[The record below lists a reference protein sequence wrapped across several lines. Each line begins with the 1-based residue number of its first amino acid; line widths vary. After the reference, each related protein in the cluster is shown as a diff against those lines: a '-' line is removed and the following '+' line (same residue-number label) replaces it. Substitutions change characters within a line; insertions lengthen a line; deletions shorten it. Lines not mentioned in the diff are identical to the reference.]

1 MEASNQQRH
10 EEERIECWDDD
21 EDLQCADGIQFR
33 AGSAATSVTGSSV
46 RRGRRDSISSRRS
59 ARSDLDSNF
68 GDEDWQVLL
77 HDNDETTTQEA
88 IASAKSAGIPIP
100 DNVPKSA
107 LVGGT
112 IKRLGGWKTK
122 KPSIDDW
129 TEDIELSHA
138 NEELSLK
145 NQDETTFPETLRQVG
160 SPLTSTPTKSRD
172 SALLRSPSASPQ
184 SITTLAHLKRY
195 QETHDDASDLQAVPT
210 IKIAKSR
217 SPPISIALPASS
229 GSQPL
234 NRDGDDFEQDFDLPV
249 DGVPLKLSARRD
261 IPGTFSPN
269 TDDFDV
275 EWAEGI
281 GVRFGGTNRDGRSN
295 PGSSVS
301 ALSPTVSSC
310 LTEDD
315 VDGLI
320 LPDGPLDLEESM
332 KRRREAETNRDDFFA
347 DLEIGDGDVFNSA
360 KLSLNQNIK
369 RKTTARTSS
378 PPRRSAT
385 TLTFTNKTVTGV
397 TRIPRLTGH
406 DRSHSNLEPVSESGA
421 PISKFRRP
429 HSRLTSH
436 TSHTSL
442 PNLPAS
448 NAASPPSTPPSASN
462 RRTLGSTAS
471 REALRSEP
479 TTTSAQLLK
488 AKRSMPAMGNAQPF
502 GSTFQQRPPS
512 RADGTG
518 RPASSLRPKTP
529 VDRVTNDSRLG
540 QSRRSQVPFLP
551 AGPSQSQS
559 HHINVKYSRHFR
571 RHDSD
576 GLGEI
581 LSSHRPMPRPHT
593 PGHNHGEFGSEA
605 LAAAAKRTVTKPTR
619 RRNFGDGTELESFDD
634 LPTSASIESRF
645 VQNPAGH
652 GAPRSLRSKLCQNQG
667 GSPSRTETPI
677 PSSTTPLS
685 PRDFTPRFAR
695 DTNASRIA
703 REQRI
708 ASMAVNTKDRESGPL
723 VPLNANWKTQTS
735 SRGTG
740 ATAATKHKRGKA
752 GAPGSRPH
760 LIKPMGTGVHEAK
773 VVKDMHYNP
782 KAFRW
787 EGNENSVAEFDA
799 LCSPRSPK
807 VAPALI
813 TNVGAMQNVQVVGGM
828 VFDPQQ
834 MCWLKL
840 APIQPGKSGMT
851 MLRDD
856 DDDVFADLDDL
867 EDKTATSPGGRRII
881 SNGSG
886 HDAVISGDDRSGG
899 ESSDDSPITEEF
911 DVGPEF
917 IKRQRAEEEKWKRK
931 VDKWVTND
939 RKQLGEGW
947 RWAIRDL
954 VNKTLLSEVSRL
966 SS

>member
-1 MEASNQQRH
+1 MEASHQQRH
-10 EEERIECWDDD
+10 EEEPIECWDDD

-46 RRGRRDSISSRRS
+46 RRGHRDSISSRRS

-68 GDEDWQVLL
+68 GDEDWQVL
-77 HDNDETTTQEA
+77 HDNDETTAQEA
-88 IASAKSAGIPIP
+88 IASAQSAGIPIP
-100 DNVPKSA
+100 NNVPKSA
-107 LVGGT
+107 LLGGT
-112 IKRLGGWKTK
+112 IKRLGRWKTK

-145 NQDETTFPETLRQVG
+145 NHERIFPETLRQVG
-160 SPLTSTPTKSRD
+160 SSLTSTPTKSRD

-184 SITTLAHLKRY
+184 SITALACLKRY
-195 QETHDDASDLQAVPT
+195 QETHDDALDLQDVPT

-217 SPPISIALPASS
+217 SPPMPITLP

-234 NRDGDDFEQDFDLPV
+234 SRDADDFENDFDLPL
-249 DGVPLKLSARRD
+249 DGLPLKLSARRD

-269 TDDFDV
+269 TDDFEG

-281 GVRFGGTNRDGRSN
+281 GVRFGGTNRDGHSN
-295 PGSSVS
+295 PDSSIS

-310 LTEDD
+310 LTGESEDD
-315 VDGLI
+315 GLDGLV
-320 LPDGPLDLEESM
+320 LPDGPLDLEESL
-332 KRRREAETNRDDFFA
+332 KRRRDVQVTEKLARPARSKISKAEPSKDDFFT

-369 RKTTARTSS
+369 RKTAPTSS

-385 TLTFTNKTVTGV
+385 TVTFTTKTVTTA
-397 TRIPRLTGH
+397 TRIPRLSGH
-406 DRSHSNLEPVSESGA
+406 DRSHSNLEPVSEIGA

-429 HSRLTSH
+429 HSRLTH
-436 TSHTSL
+436 TPHTSL
-442 PNLPAS
+442 S
-448 NAASPPSTPPSASN
+448 NIPVSTAASPPTTPPSASS
-462 RRTLGSTAS
+462 RRSLGSTAS

-502 GSTFQQRPPS
+502 GSTLSFQQRPPS
-512 RADGTG
+512 RADGAG

-529 VDRVTNDSRLG
+529 VDRATNDSRLG
-540 QSRRSQVPFLP
+540 QSRRSQIPFLP

-559 HHINVKYSRHFR
+559 HHVNVKYSRHFR

-581 LSSHRPMPRPHT
+581 LSPHRPIPRPDT
-593 PGHNHGEFGSEA
+593 PGQNRGELGSEA
-605 LAAAAKRTVTKPTR
+605 LAAAAKRTVTRPTR

-634 LPTSASIESRF
+634 LPTSASIENRF
-645 VQNPAGH
+645 VKNPDGH
-652 GAPRSLRSKLCQNQG
+652 GAPRSLRSKLYQNQG

-723 VPLNANWKTQTS
+723 VPLNANWKAQPG
-735 SRGTG
+735 SRG
-740 ATAATKHKRGKA
+740 ATKHKRGKA
-752 GAPGSRPH
+752 GGTPARPH
-760 LIKPMGTGVHEAK
+760 LIKPMGAGVHEAK
-773 VVKDMHYNP
+773 
-782 KAFRW
+782 
-787 EGNENSVAEFDA
+787 
-799 LCSPRSPK
+799 C
-807 VAPALI
+807 
-813 TNVGAMQNVQVVGGM
+813 
-828 VFDPQQ
+828 
-834 MCWLKL
+834 
-840 APIQPGKSGMT
+840 
-851 MLRDD
+851 
-856 DDDVFADLDDL
+856 
-867 EDKTATSPGGRRII
+867 
-881 SNGSG
+881 
-886 HDAVISGDDRSGG
+886 
-899 ESSDDSPITEEF
+899 
-911 DVGPEF
+911 
-917 IKRQRAEEEKWKRK
+917 
-931 VDKWVTND
+931 
-939 RKQLGEGW
+939 
-947 RWAIRDL
+947 
-954 VNKTLLSEVSRL
+954 
-966 SS
+966 